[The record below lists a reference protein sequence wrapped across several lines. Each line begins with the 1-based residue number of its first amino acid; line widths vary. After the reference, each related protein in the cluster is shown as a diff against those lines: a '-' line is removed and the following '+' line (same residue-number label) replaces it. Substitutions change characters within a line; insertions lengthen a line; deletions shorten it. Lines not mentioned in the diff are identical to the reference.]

1 NNNTPTKQN
10 LRSNLVEKKR
20 VKFGVKILAFFV
32 RPFLHLKVSG
42 KEYMEMEHFP
52 SVFVCNHGIIYGPIA
67 AVIYLPTYFR
77 PWIDRKMVDREMAAK
92 EMYGRFI
99 YRIPLLP
106 PKAKMRIARLLAGP
120 VTWALNSFN
129 PIPVEK
135 NNLRNVMTTFDDTVK
150 VLSEGDNVLIFPE
163 RPRKVNRGDKMTV
176 ELLTD
181 SVGRLFTGFANIG
194 RLYYET
200 TGKCLRFYPI
210 YASKRNHTF
219 RIGQPV
225 VFSPDNDP
233 HDEKQ
238 RIADLLHDKMLELAE

>member
-1 NNNTPTKQN
+1 
-10 LRSNLVEKKR
+10 
-20 VKFGVKILAFFV
+20 
-32 RPFLHLKVSG
+32 
-42 KEYMEMEHFP
+42 M
-52 SVFVCNHGIIYGPIA
+52 
-67 AVIYLPTYFR
+67 
-77 PWIDRKMVDREMAAK
+77 
-92 EMYGRFI
+92 
-99 YRIPLLP
+99 
-106 PKAKMRIARLLAGP
+106 
-120 VTWALNSFN
+120 ALNSFN

-163 RPRKVNRGDKMTV
+163 RPRKVKRGDKMTV
-176 ELLTD
+176 EHLTD

-238 RIADLLHDKMLELAE
+238 RIADLLHDQDAGTGGVRRTLRRPKHPSGNTDRPHTGRHKGNDHEKESDSTGRPAAGGRHLVGTGPRPDRISRTARKRQRTHGDSHE